1 MARLLPMPLSL
12 PRPQTTLASPRS
24 SSIATSVLYVPTP
37 SLPIPTSGHPTVAVS
52 SEPSWP
58 GHTTRQ
64 GTSAPPRQLRSPPAP
79 SHSSGAFGTLCS
91 PLSLRSGRCLCGS
104 RPDSGKLSTS
114 AFIPNI
120 PKARLDKRG
129 KPATIEMLVAHFGCQ
144 PLSLA
149 LRKVGFLFLYI
160 AQPYVRPRVHSFP
173 PAWRPRAHIG
183 LFARFSRRLFGS
195 NACRHSS
202 QTAGNHRASGLYR
215 IPTRCCVIGRE
226 RSFCGPL
233 DSRAGAKEKE

>member
-129 KPATIEMLVAHFGCQ
+129 KPATIEMLAAHFGRQ

-160 AQPYVRPRVHSFP
+160 TTLCQLALLVSQLSLPGYYSLLHSRPPLLHLLIWWSPYS
-173 PAWRPRAHIG
+173 
-183 LFARFSRRLFGS
+183 
-195 NACRHSS
+195 
-202 QTAGNHRASGLYR
+202 
-215 IPTRCCVIGRE
+215 
-226 RSFCGPL
+226 
-233 DSRAGAKEKE
+233 K